1 MEYFTHCS
9 LRINF
14 ENNSKDSISKYASI
28 PESNALPLFFGLPR
42 LQFTNSR
49 YSKIWHILT
58 LITLSPP
65 TKAENLSTKKNPD
78 ICPCITE
85 HLNQFSYF
93 FRTRSGWPE
102 ALLNVATSLC
112 MLLQV
117 VGRSL
122 RLLLE
127 GGSLNVLFL
136 WLKYSTFLKCQVSGF
151 FLLRRVLALCINLIQ
166 KLGPKLAFI
175 YRLILIKH
183 LR

>member
-14 ENNSKDSISKYASI
+14 EYNSKDSISKYASI

-49 YSKIWHILT
+49 YRKIWHILT
-58 LITLSPP
+58 LITLGPP

-122 RLLLE
+122 RLLLGRPE
-127 GGSLNVLFL
+127 CIVFVVEIFDLPEVLGIGLFFGAESLSLM
-136 WLKYSTFLKCQVSGF
+136 
-151 FLLRRVLALCINLIQ
+151 
-166 KLGPKLAFI
+166 
-175 YRLILIKH
+175 H
-183 LR
+183 